1 MKKRF
6 LAIILASLMCLAVLP
21 MGAFAVGYTVVLEPT
36 SEYETDYRVSEA
48 LLAVHDGNFNYV
60 AIPLQLQY
68 EDFYGFHDGFAR
80 VKKDGKYGYIDTT
93 GKQVIACQFDY
104 AYGFSDGLECV

>member
-60 AIPLQLQY
+60 VIPLQY
-68 EDFYGFHDGFAR
+68 EAFYGFYDGLAL
-80 VKKDGKYGYIDTT
+80 VTKDGKWGCIDTT
-93 GKQVIACQFDY
+93 GKQVIACQFDS
-104 AYGFSDGLECV
+104 AYDFHDL